1 MKFGQSIEYNM
12 RNIFFKNH
20 TENDRGRLNPDLFF
34 FVFSFLVGT
43 FVLIYFVRPRVGDT
57 IKKL

>member
-1 MKFGQSIEYNM
+1 MI
-12 RNIFFKNH
+12 
-20 TENDRGRLNPDLFF
+20 GRLNPDLFF

-43 FVLIYFVRPRVGDT
+43 FVLIYFVRPGVGDT